1 MNENMKEE
9 IEKYAEVIGIAVE
22 DASVI
27 FDGVVADNNL
37 DVDTEE
43 GLKVARSVFRSKFGQ
58 ARARMKQTEQ
68 GGETPS
74 TEYTGPTFTQKAT
87 GFFWAKE
94 DARNWEENRRN
105 TLLADYQRDSNS
117 CLNSGDIA
125 LAVQLSDGRYE
136 VSRSIDGELDS
147 KLMEKLPDISPM
159 QVDDDRWIIPVD
171 NRKAWAS
178 GQANPNYGK
187 PLPAEAWSRRIF
199 FVGKVGDSTEYQ
211 EYQLRVNGEQAKD
224 FDVNTFNWCE
234 FTCVPNSNNP
244 SILSARKDGSTLASL
259 TYVDSE
265 EDMLETIQS
274 TLGEKVSALVALE
287 SYHSDNSHK
296 PSHERIVITD
306 GNVANMKL
314 EPTANGTRI
323 LYLSDL
329 NADFDYEGEG
339 YSSVTCW
346 VPQSLNI
353 DFGIGSNVIISGRT
367 SQGTDA
373 DGALR
378 NVSINVLGLH
388 IVDRH
393 GTADVYSEPVEDN
406 GDWW

>member
-1 MNENMKEE
+1 MNENMKNE
-9 IEKYAEVIGIAVE
+9 IEKYAEIISVSVE
-22 DASVI
+22 EASATFDAIV
-27 FDGVVADNNL
+27 DNNNL
-37 DVDTEE
+37 DVNTDE
-43 GLKVARSVFRSKFGQ
+43 GLRIARSVFRSKFGQ
-58 ARARMKQTEQ
+58 ARARMKQTEES
-68 GGETPS
+68 GDKG

-87 GFFWAKE
+87 GLFWAKE

-105 TLLADYQRDSNS
+105 TLMADYQRDANN

-136 VSRSIDGELDS
+136 VSRSIDGEL
-147 KLMEKLPDISPM
+147 PDVSPM

-187 PLPAEAWSRRIF
+187 PLPAEAWSRRLF

-211 EYQLRVNGEQAKD
+211 EYQLRINGEQAKD

-244 SILSARKDGSTLASL
+244 SILSARKDGSTLDSL
-259 TYVDSE
+259 TYVE
-265 EDMLETIQS
+265 GGEDVLEIIQS
-274 TLGEKVSALVALE
+274 TLGEKVSALVALD

-296 PSHERIVITD
+296 PSHERMVITD

-314 EPTANGTRI
+314 EPTSNGNRI
-323 LYLSDL
+323 LHLSDL
-329 NADFDYEGEG
+329 NADFDYDGDG

-346 VPQSLNI
+346 IPKSLDI

-373 DGALR
+373 DGVLR
-378 NVSINVLGLH
+378 NVSVNVLGLYV
-388 IVDRH
+388 VDRH
-393 GTADVYSEPVEDN
+393 GSAGEVYVEPVEDN

>member
-1 MNENMKEE
+1 MNENMKNE
-9 IEKYAEVIGIAVE
+9 IEKYAEIISVSVE
-22 DASVI
+22 EASATFDAIV
-27 FDGVVADNNL
+27 DNNNL
-37 DVDTEE
+37 DVNTDE
-43 GLKVARSVFRSKFGQ
+43 GLRIARSVFRSKFGQ
-58 ARARMKQTEQ
+58 ARARMKQTEES
-68 GGETPS
+68 GDKG

-87 GFFWAKE
+87 GLFWAKE

-105 TLLADYQRDSNS
+105 TLMADYQRDANN

-147 KLMEKLPDISPM
+147 KVMEKLPDVSPM

-187 PLPAEAWSRRIF
+187 PLPAEAWSRRLF

-211 EYQLRVNGEQAKD
+211 EYQLRINGEQAKD

-244 SILSARKDGSTLASL
+244 SILSARKDGSTLDSL
-259 TYVDSE
+259 TYVE
-265 EDMLETIQS
+265 GGEDVLEIIQS
-274 TLGEKVSALVALE
+274 TLGEKVSALVALD

-296 PSHERIVITD
+296 PSHERMVITD

-314 EPTANGTRI
+314 EPTSNGNRI
-323 LYLSDL
+323 LHLSDL
-329 NADFDYEGEG
+329 NADFDYDGDG

-346 VPQSLNI
+346 IPKSLDI

-373 DGALR
+373 DGVLR
-378 NVSINVLGLH
+378 NVSVNVLGLYV
-388 IVDRH
+388 VDRH
-393 GTADVYSEPVEDN
+393 GSAGEVYVEPVEDN